1 MFKDNKG
8 LGSFAGESEGCREG
22 WRMRP
27 ERNRSLTM
35 SNLKSAGE
43 DSYPSLGEM
52 RARGLLVKSWASC
65 VTSLDCSLPK

>member
-27 ERNRSLTM
+27 EN
-35 SNLKSAGE
+35 AGE
-43 DSYPSLGEM
+43 DSYHSLGEKG
-52 RARGLLVKSWASC
+52 A
-65 VTSLDCSLPK
+65 

>member
-27 ERNRSLTM
+27 E
-35 SNLKSAGE
+35 SAGE
-43 DSYPSLGEM
+43 DSYHSLGEKG
-52 RARGLLVKSWASC
+52 ARGLLVKSWASC
-65 VTSLDCSLPK
+65 VTSLDLSLLK